1 MKKRIIA
8 VAASMCSLLLTSCSA
23 TSENAMKPLMGLD
36 WFTSYD
42 DVKSAMESYTLIE
55 ERESENKEGA
65 LKQLMQDYEN
75 VELFEYT
82 CDLTLCFT
90 NSGLIG
96 FNYHD
101 IDHKRNYKDWYSTLE
116 TTYGIPTEEG
126 SGMASWYD
134 NPAGKDTAIYL
145 FNLEEGVQV
154 SIYATA
160 DSPDKSYEKEVAV
173 PAPEIRTP
181 VVPVEL
187 TTQTSDTVV
196 TDENGDSV
204 TTTGIFREGDVGD
217 VDVIGTDVSGD
228 YIVAVTDVVGDVVTD
243 KAGETV
249 TTVVPATTG
258 SLATD
263 KDGKPVSTTRAVST
277 TKSTKE
283 TEKSTSK
290 GETTS
295 RTTITSTVATEKSS
309 EPVTDPPVDHTKTF
323 LLNGL
328 QFYGSP
334 TSERR
339 KISSYTQLYEYRTE
353 EPGQPW
359 ELIMEYE
366 NVPYEGKNCDTVLCF
381 TSLGLVGVNYFDS
394 NKDDYNYWVRKLSDI
409 YGSPDE
415 TQYDYTKWSSVPVGS
430 GTMIYLFALEDG
442 VLISFFADD
451 TGSEL
456 AK

>member
-1 MKKRIIA
+1 MRTMRKNVML
-8 VAASMCSLLLTSCSA
+8 VAAVLCSVALSSCA
-23 TSENAMKPLMGLD
+23 NTSEDAVKPLMGLD

-42 DVKSAMESYTLIE
+42 DVKNNMDSYTLLE
-55 ERESENKEGA
+55 ERESEGSIT
-65 LKQLMQDYEN
+65 QFMQDYEN
-75 VELFEYT
+75 VAFFDYT

-90 NSGLIG
+90 DSGLIG

-101 IDHKRNYKDWYSTLE
+101 INHNQNYRDWYSTLE
-116 TTYGIPTEEG
+116 TTYGLPTEESG
-126 SGMASWYD
+126 GMASWYD

-187 TTQTSDTVV
+187 TTQRSTDEGIT
-196 TDENGDSV
+196 TDENGDPV
-204 TTTGIFREGDVGD
+204 TTTGIYREGDVGD
-217 VDVIGTDVSGD
+217 VNVIGTDVSGN
-228 YIVAVTDVVGDVVTD
+228 YIVAVTDAVGEVVTD

-249 TTVVPATTG
+249 TTVVPAATG

-277 TKSTKE
+277 TKSTSKDG
-283 TEKSTSK
+283 STQ
-290 GETTS
+290 TT
-295 RTTITSTVATEKSS
+295 TSTVATEKSTEKPS
-309 EPVTDPPVDHTKTF
+309 ETAAEPVTEPPVDHTKTF

-339 KISSYTQLYEYRTE
+339 KMSSYTQLFEYRTE

-366 NVPYEGKNCDTVLCF
+366 NVPYEGKNCDGVLCF
-381 TSLGLVGVNYFDS
+381 TSLGLVGINYFDS
-394 NKDDYNYWVRKLSDI
+394 NTSDYSYWVKTLTDI

-415 TQYDYTKWSSVPVGS
+415 TQYDYTAWSSSPVGS
-430 GTMIYLFALEDG
+430 GTMIYVFALEDG
-442 VLISFFADD
+442 VQISFFADD

-456 AK
+456 A